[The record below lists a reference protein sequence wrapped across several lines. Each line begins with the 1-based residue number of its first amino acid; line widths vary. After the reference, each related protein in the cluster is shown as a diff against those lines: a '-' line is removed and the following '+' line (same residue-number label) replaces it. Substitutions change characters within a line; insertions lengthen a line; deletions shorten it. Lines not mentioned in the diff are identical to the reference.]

1 MRVPGEAGRDHRR
14 REVGEDRCCRHTSA
28 AECPAPGMKA
38 AKVWRGVIVEALH
51 DVEPR
56 AEIQNPTNGQQQ
68 YERDPSNQDV
78 MSPLG
83 SSDRESKGLPP
94 RKLPGQSGA
103 TVGGQSAETVAR
115 KMMSAYRHA

>member
-38 AKVWRGVIVEALH
+38 AKVWRGVIVEGLH
-51 DVEPR
+51 GVEAR
-56 AEIQNPTNGQQQ
+56 AKMQNPPNGQQEDAG
-68 YERDPSNQDV
+68 YPSNQAF

-83 SSDRESKGLPP
+83 SRDRESKGPPP

-103 TVGGQSAETVAR
+103 TV
-115 KMMSAYRHA
+115 